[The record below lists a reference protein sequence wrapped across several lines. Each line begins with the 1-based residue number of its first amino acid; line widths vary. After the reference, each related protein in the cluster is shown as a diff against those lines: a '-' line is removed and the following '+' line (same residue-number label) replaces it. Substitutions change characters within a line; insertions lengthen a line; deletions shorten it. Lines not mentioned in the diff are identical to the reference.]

1 MKLTNLLC
9 MGALSA
15 LVFTACVDNDDKS
28 VWNDGSQPISF
39 NASIQG
45 MTRAVGNKWTVGDKG
60 GIFMKAAGGDLNAAL
75 AANKVHT
82 TDEDGILTAG
92 NAESALY

>member
-1 MKLTNLLC
+1 

-45 MTRAVGNKWTVGDKG
+45 MTRAVENKWTVGDK
-60 GIFMKAAGGDLNAAL
+60 
-75 AANKVHT
+75 V
-82 TDEDGILTAG
+82 
-92 NAESALY
+92 